1 MSQPPTARASA
12 WRFAFSLGGLR
23 GKEVGRA
30 AITCSIFTLD
40 PPRANAHS
48 HRTPSDVASEEYKVH
63 LCMQQQNASAKK
75 FLYAAQWNSPDRPY
89 LHSRRLEG
97 AFWSAAVLLTLS
109 LEGPPLLL
117 AILSY

>member
-1 MSQPPTARASA
+1 
-12 WRFAFSLGGLR
+12 
-23 GKEVGRA
+23 
-30 AITCSIFTLD
+30 
-40 PPRANAHS
+40 
-48 HRTPSDVASEEYKVH
+48 
-63 LCMQQQNASAKK
+63 MQQQNASAKK